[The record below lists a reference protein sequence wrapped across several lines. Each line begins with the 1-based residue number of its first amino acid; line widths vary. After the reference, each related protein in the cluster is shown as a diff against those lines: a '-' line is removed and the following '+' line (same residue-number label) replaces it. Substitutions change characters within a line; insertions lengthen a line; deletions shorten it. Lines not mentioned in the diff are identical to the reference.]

1 MKVGNMK
8 KGFNVFLSIL
18 CSFILALN
26 VWADEGSGQKPDYVT
41 DYYMVVESAAGGI
54 NINSEADP
62 QSNQINDKLV
72 ANGTAFH
79 IQGEKKGKDNKDW
92 GYVEYHGM
100 NGYVSM
106 DDLRPVTPSEAA
118 KEEYNAF
125 GGHNVD
131 FDVKV
136 QTEDGSAELY
146 RGPGEKFEK
155 VSPPQS
161 IANGQT
167 VHISQFVQAEDGVN
181 WGKADTE
188 SEEGWINLDKDTDYK
203 PENDVVN
210 MEANDSAQTMEVR
223 NAQASAEVTATPT
236 PKPTA
241 TPTPKP
247 TATPTPKPT
256 GTPTPKPIATPTA
269 EATPTEAV
277 TPTAEATP
285 TEAVTPTAEA
295 TPTETVTTVAETTDE
310 TTETAS
316 SEEKT
321 QKASG
326 EDVKSSS
333 GTAVPIIVI
342 SIIGIIL
349 IILLLWYFKKK
360 K

>member
-1 MKVGNMK
+1 MK
-8 KGFNVFLSIL
+8 KRFSVFLSIL
-18 CSFILALN
+18 CSFVLALN
-26 VWADEGSGQKPDYVT
+26 VWADDGTGQKPDYLT
-41 DYYMVVESAAGGI
+41 DYYMVVESADGGI

-100 NGYVSM
+100 NGYVAM
-106 DDLRPVTPSEAA
+106 DDLKPVTPSEAA

-136 QTEDGSAELY
+136 QTEEGSVELY

-161 IANGQT
+161 IADGQT
-167 VHISQFVQAEDGVN
+167 VHISQFVQTEDGVN

-203 PENDVVN
+203 PDNDIVN
-210 MEANDSAQTMEVR
+210 MEANDSAQTLEAR
-223 NAQASAEVTATPT
+223 NAQASAEATPTPT

-256 GTPTPKPIATPTA
+256 ATPTA

-310 TTETAS
+310 TTETVS

-326 EDVKSSS
+326 KDVKASS
-333 GTAVPIIVI
+333 GTAGPIVVI